1 MGVLSF
7 WCEHLFDLRKGT
19 DSAEGASQ
27 QRGICK
33 NFKVPPSLSLPPSLA
48 LSLAEEIRPEGCE
61 SGSIRFSEEKEKDCS
76 SSTLVRP
83 DRRCQII
90 SEADLLLL
98 LHLIE

>member
-1 MGVLSF
+1 MVVLTPPPPCVAVARGCGLSTAVAF
-7 WCEHLFDLRKGT
+7 LRL
-19 DSAEGASQ
+19 AS
-27 QRGICK
+27 
-33 NFKVPPSLSLPPSLA
+33 SLA